1 MERTRGDAR
10 EIAAWQ
16 IGMVIG
22 NYVFESL
29 QHLVTKKSIPV
40 QILSIRSFRLAGV
53 FFKWLQ
59 KL

>member
-1 MERTRGDAR
+1 MERSEEGDAR

-16 IGMVIG
+16 IAVVLAIG

-29 QHLVTKKSIPV
+29 QHLVTKSIPV

-53 FFKWLQ
+53 FFK
-59 KL
+59 